1 MDHNYPELNPVVI
14 LRLSYLEPK
23 EEVLGVIYLRKESVG
38 RFRSN
43 VKELLGDNFDLVEL
57 NSAAFDEYLQKSKP
71 ITSIESDV
79 CFMFIPFV
87 LMDSYWVN
95 VFMRRLRCTEY
106 NNTKNVT
113 TAKELF
119 CNVEFDMMT
128 ALQLKGELV
137 EDEINILGNEMIIE
151 DVAINPKEKLISIS
165 LLSQANDIIGTLW
178 CFEHSKELYESKLK
192 MYSGNRVLV
201 SDPLAL
207 STYEL
212 APDQGVFT
220 HRCVNNPAIFITNH
234 LTTPP
239 FPLVINTVNVPTIG
253 SVRKLLDELSGNVKL
268 NTITV
273 KSQPIVDVEED
284 LKTVEK
290 ILAKYELKLTA
301 EQKCKFLE
309 ELVKVLG

>member
-23 EEVLGVIYLRKESVG
+23 EETLGVIYLRKESVE
-38 RFRSN
+38 RFKLN
-43 VKELLGDNFDLVEL
+43 VKELLGDKYDLVEL
-57 NSAAFDEYLQKSKP
+57 NHKSNFDGYLQKSKP
-71 ITSIESDV
+71 ITSVESDV

-87 LMDSYWVN
+87 FNTSWE
-95 VFMRRLRCTEY
+95 FMRKFRCTEY
-106 NNTKNVT
+106 DNTKNVT

-119 CNVEFDMMT
+119 CNVEFDTMT

-137 EDEINILGNEMIIE
+137 EPCIEFLGDKMNIE
-151 DVAINPKEKLISIS
+151 DVTINPKKKLVSMT
-165 LLSQANDIIGTLW
+165 LLSHNNDTLGTLW

-192 MYSGNRVLV
+192 MYTGATVLPATPG
-201 SDPLAL
+201 SLTTYKLELLETIYLHRSINDPA
-207 STYEL
+207 
-212 APDQGVFT
+212 F
-220 HRCVNNPAIFITNH
+220 FITK
-234 LTTPP
+234 TTCFPP
-239 FPLVINTVNVPTIG
+239 FPLERESINVSTIG

-268 NTITV
+268 SAISV
-273 KSQPIVDVEED
+273 KSEPIGNVEED

>member
-1 MDHNYPELNPVVI
+1 MDYNYPELNPVVI

-38 RFRSN
+38 RFKSN
-43 VKELLGDNFDLVEL
+43 VNELLGDKFNLVEL
-57 NSAAFDEYLQKSKP
+57 NHEPNFDEYLQKSKP
-71 ITSIESDV
+71 ITSVESDT

-87 LMDSYWVN
+87 LNETIWK
-95 VFMRRLRCTEY
+95 FTGRLKCIEY
-106 NNTKNVT
+106 KNTKNIT
-113 TAKELF
+113 NAKELF
-119 CNVEFDMMT
+119 VNVEFDTMT

-137 EDEINILGNEMIIE
+137 EHEINILGDEMIIE
-151 DVAINPKEKLISIS
+151 DVTVNPKEKLVELNMFS
-165 LLSQANDIIGTLW
+165 LTNDVIGTLW
-178 CFEHSKELYESKLK
+178 CFEHSKEHYESKLK
-192 MYSGNRVLV
+192 MYSGDRVLV
-201 SDPLAL
+201 SEPLPL

-220 HRCVNNPAIFITNH
+220 HRCTNNPAIFITNH
-234 LTTPP
+234 STTPP
-239 FPLVINTVNVPTIG
+239 FPLEINTVNVPTIG

-268 NTITV
+268 SAISV
-273 KSQPIVDVEED
+273 KSEPIGNVEED

>member
-14 LRLSYLEPK
+14 LRLSHLEPK
-23 EEVLGVIYLRKESVG
+23 EEALGVIYLRKESVE
-38 RFRSN
+38 RFKSN
-43 VKELLGDNFDLVEL
+43 VKEVLGDKFDLAEL
-57 NSAAFDEYLQKSKP
+57 NREAFDVHLQKSKP
-71 ITSIESDV
+71 ITSVKSDV
-79 CFMFIPFV
+79 CFMLIPFV
-87 LMDSYWVN
+87 FNETSWE
-95 VFMRRLRCTEY
+95 FMRKLQCSEY
-106 NNTKNVT
+106 SNIKNAAN
-113 TAKELF
+113 AKELF
-119 CNVEFDMMT
+119 VNVEFDMMT

-207 STYEL
+207 STYVL

-220 HRCVNNPAIFITNH
+220 HRCVNNPAIFITNY

-253 SVRKLLDELSGNVKL
+253 SVRKLLDELSCNVKL
-268 NTITV
+268 NNITV
-273 KSQPIVDVEED
+273 KSEPNVDVEED